1 MSITILAMIN
11 PFVQS
16 HLILPLQAHSW
27 LEIQASFRLIPH
39 WTRLFGGS
47 FLCLCYNDATM
58 QGAEP

>member
-39 WTRLFGGS
+39 WTRLKLDTLGQMIKIGVTF
-47 FLCLCYNDATM
+47 
-58 QGAEP
+58 

>member
-39 WTRLFGGS
+39 WTRLQFDLS
-47 FLCLCYNDATM
+47 LNPAIQSKLYLNI
-58 QGAEP
+58 

>member
-39 WTRLFGGS
+39 WTRLS
-47 FLCLCYNDATM
+47 FTLMDNP
-58 QGAEP
+58 G

>member
-39 WTRLFGGS
+39 WTRLFIAHES
-47 FLCLCYNDATM
+47 ERPYN
-58 QGAEP
+58 G

>member
-39 WTRLFGGS
+39 WTRLGLDKAHFLEDNPS
-47 FLCLCYNDATM
+47 FSRIR
-58 QGAEP
+58 P